1 MEEEGTADR
10 PGLVNVYVEKLTQM
24 TKVED
29 EYILTL
35 DGQHLHTFDKLLY
48 NQLIFFPAEVIQI
61 FDKVTQTVF
70 RDRFAEN
77 DAQIQHSSHIL
88 VAVVN
93 IR

>member
-35 DGQHLHTFDKLLY
+35 DG
-48 NQLIFFPAEVIQI
+48 
-61 FDKVTQTVF
+61 
-70 RDRFAEN
+70 
-77 DAQIQHSSHIL
+77 
-88 VAVVN
+88 
-93 IR
+93 